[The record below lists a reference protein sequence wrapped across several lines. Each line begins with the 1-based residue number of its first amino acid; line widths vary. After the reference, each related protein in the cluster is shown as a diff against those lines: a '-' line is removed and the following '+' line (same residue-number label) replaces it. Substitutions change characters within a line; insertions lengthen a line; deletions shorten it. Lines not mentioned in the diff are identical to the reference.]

1 MAPVSPTTSEGSERA
16 NRLAPPRPIRY
27 TRVVDPADYILRPGT
42 ADDFDAVADLLSDA
56 FHETYDAEGLEVER
70 AVYEPERAALAW
82 AGEQLVGTSGS
93 YVRELTVPGAIV
105 PSAHVTMVG
114 VEATHRRRG
123 ILTRMMGRLFE
134 DAQRAGEPVAHL
146 WASEGRIYQRYGY
159 GLAAAR
165 LVIEADREAQ
175 LRVPPLDPDG
185 VLRSAAPADAV
196 PDLRKVYEQVR
207 AQRPGLSGRDDRW
220 WAHTLAD
227 PTSWRN
233 GATRRHVLIHETGA
247 EVDGYVLWRV
257 REGSGDK
264 PGTVLV
270 RELLAT
276 NPAAYQSLWQFLLNV
291 DLTRRVEYP
300 FAAPDEP
307 LLYLVDEPRRL
318 GTTLSDALWL
328 RLVDLPAALSARRYQ
343 SPVDVVLAVEDP
355 MLPENSGRWHLTGGP
370 SAASCT
376 RTDRPADLDCDLGAL
391 GAAYLGGA
399 SLGTLAAAGRVRE
412 LVPGTLAPASA
423 AFGWHRAPSAMEVF

>member
-1 MAPVSPTTSEGSERA
+1 
-16 NRLAPPRPIRY
+16 
-27 TRVVDPADYILRPGT
+27 VVDPAEYTLRSGT
-42 ADDFDAVADLLSDA
+42 ADDFEGVAALLADA
-56 FHETYDAEGLEVER
+56 FHETYDAEGIEIER
-70 AVYEPERAALAW
+70 AVYEPERAALAF
-82 AGEQLVGTSGS
+82 AGDLLVGSSGS

-123 ILTRMMGRLFE
+123 VLTGMMGRLFD
-134 DAQRAGEPVAHL
+134 DARQAGEPVAHL
-146 WASEGRIYQRYGY
+146 WASEGKIYQRYGY

-165 LVIEADREAQ
+165 LVIEAEREAQ
-175 LRVPPLDPDG
+175 LRVPPVDPKG
-185 VLRSAAPADAV
+185 SLRSAALADAG
-196 PDLRKVYEQVR
+196 PDLRKVFEQVR
-207 AQRPGLSGRDDRW
+207 AERPGMSGRDDRW

-233 GATRRHVLIHETGA
+233 GATRRYVLIHETGG
-247 EVDGYVLWRV
+247 EPDGYVLWRV
-257 REGSGDK
+257 REGSGDR
-264 PGTVLV
+264 PGTVLI

-307 LLYLVDEPRRL
+307 LLYLVNEPRKL
-318 GTTLSDALWL
+318 STTLSDALWL
-328 RLVDLPAALSARRYQ
+328 RLVDVPAALSARRYQ
-343 SPVDVVLAVEDP
+343 SPVDVVLAVEDA
-355 MLPENSGRWHLTGGP
+355 MIPENSGRWHLTGD
-370 SAASCT
+370 SSTASCT

-399 SLGTLAAAGRVRE
+399 SLGTLAAGGRIRE

-423 AFGWHRAPSAMEVF
+423 AFGWHRAPSALEVF

>member
-1 MAPVSPTTSEGSERA
+1 MV
-16 NRLAPPRPIRY
+16 N
-27 TRVVDPADYILRPGT
+27 PADYTLRSGT
-42 ADDFDAVADLLSDA
+42 ADDFDPMVAVLADS
-56 FHETYDAEGLEVER
+56 FHETYDAEGIDVER
-70 AVYEPERAALAW
+70 AVYEPERAALAFH
-82 AGEQLVGTSGS
+82 GERLVGVSGS
-93 YVRELTVPGAIV
+93 YARELTVPGGIV
-105 PSAHVTMVG
+105 PSAHVTMVS

-123 ILTRMMGRLFE
+123 VLTRMMGRLFE

-146 WASEGRIYQRYGY
+146 WASEGKIYQRYGY
-159 GLAAAR
+159 GLAATR

-175 LRVPPLDPDG
+175 LRVPPVDPDG
-185 VLRSAAPADAV
+185 SLRAAALADAG
-196 PDLRKVYEQVR
+196 PDLQKVYEQVR
-207 AQRPGLSGRDDRW
+207 AERPGISGRDDRW
-220 WAHTLAD
+220 WSHALAD

-233 GATRRHVLIHETGA
+233 GATRRYVLIHETAG

-276 NPAAYQSLWQFLLNV
+276 NPTAYQSIWQFLLNV

-307 LLYLVDEPRRL
+307 LLYLVNEPRKL
-318 GTTLSDALWL
+318 GTGLSDALWL
-328 RLVDLPAALSARRYQ
+328 RLVDVPAALSARRYQ
-343 SPVDVVLAVEDP
+343 SPVDVVIAVEDP
-355 MLPENSGRWHLTGGP
+355 MIPENSGRWHLTGDA
-370 SAASCT
+370 STASCT

-423 AFGWHRAPSAMEVF
+423 AFGWYRAPSAMEVF